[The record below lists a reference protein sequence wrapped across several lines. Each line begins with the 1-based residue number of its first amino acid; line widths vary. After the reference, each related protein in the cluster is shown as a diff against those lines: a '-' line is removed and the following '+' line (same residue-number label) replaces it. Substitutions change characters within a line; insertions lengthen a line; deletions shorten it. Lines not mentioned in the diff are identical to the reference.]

1 MAGGS
6 PSVALAERLRGLRTN
21 EWATPVK
28 QAELARALGVSVPL
42 ISSWERT
49 TAPKTP
55 PPERLAAYAR
65 FFATPR
71 SLDGGRS
78 ALRTDLSPEEEARR
92 RHLED
97 ELLTLRDAAGL
108 PPSPRPADPLANRPP
123 RAGPWYFAD
132 GAPVTIVCGELPA
145 EHRADPAYTDPDSP
159 DYVALYNYADLDSL
173 VELHG
178 HVRAANPQSDVWFR
192 PASLV
197 TSDHLTTHL
206 VLLGGVDFN
215 DLTTAVLDSLGVPV
229 RQQTRLTDDPDD
241 EGELGFEVRT
251 DAGQSHRPVL
261 HPENGSRILV
271 EDVGHFCRGQN
282 PYNTLR
288 TVTVCNGMFGRGVY
302 GAVRTLTDKRFRD
315 RNANHMWTR
324 VQDDRTFSILF
335 RVRMVMGEV
344 VTPDWTRPENVL
356 HEWSA

>member
-1 MAGGS
+1 MTGGG
-6 PSVALAERLRGLRTN
+6 PSAALAERLRRLRLS
-21 EWATPVK
+21 EWSSPVK
-28 QAELARALGVSVPL
+28 QQQLARALGVSVPL

-49 TAPKTP
+49 TDPRTP
-55 PPERLAAYAR
+55 PSERLAAYAR
-65 FFATPR
+65 FFATQR
-71 SLDGGRS
+71 SLDGGKPG
-78 ALRTDLSPEEEARR
+78 LRTDLSPEEETRR
-92 RHLED
+92 RQLED
-97 ELLTLRDAAGL
+97 ELLTLRDAAGAL
-108 PPSPRPADPLANRPP
+108 PGPRLPDRLANLPP

-178 HVRAANPQSDVWFR
+178 HVRAANPQSDVWFM

-229 RQQTRLTDDPDD
+229 RQQTRLTGDPDD
-241 EGELGFEVRT
+241 EGELGFEVREG
-251 DAGQSHRPVL
+251 AGQSFRPVL
-261 HPENGSRILV
+261 HEENGGRILV
-271 EDVGHFCRGQN
+271 EDVAHLCRGQN
-282 PYNTLR
+282 PYNALR

-315 RNANHMWTR
+315 RNANHMWSR
-324 VQDDRTFSILF
+324 VPDAQTFSILF